1 MESLENLDFNMKHI
15 YKYILLFTITFSYC
29 NIQAQ
34 STVETVQPSIMV
46 IPFTKENQ
54 DIRTVLEEDFNKRI
68 AIAKVKE
75 AFDNR
80 GFTTKD
86 FVGTLKIALKESAV
100 GSDNKTD
107 LKAEVIRLS
116 GADIYVQVEVF
127 VQKSNSGN
135 SVKLILQGYDS
146 FTGQSLSNKVGESK
160 KFFTE
165 DIPKLAQKATE
176 SCAEEFLD
184 VLNTKFGE
192 IVENGRSVRLNI
204 GFNENSEYNMNSEL
218 SDDGDL
224 ISELMED
231 WLDENAYKNN
241 FHIQGISESEM
252 IIDDFRIPLKDKNG
266 NNYRASK
273 VARALRKYIKNDLG
287 LAVKTDMEG
296 SGKINIIIQ

>member
-1 MESLENLDFNMKHI
+1 MVLLENLVYNFKNMN
-15 YKYILLFTITFSYC
+15 KYILAFAVIISSFHLK
-29 NIQAQ
+29 AQ
-34 STVETVQPSIMV
+34 ETVETVQPSIMV

-54 DIRTVLEEDFNKRI
+54 DIRTILEDDFNKRI
-68 AIAKVKE
+68 AITKVKE

-86 FVGTLKIALKESAV
+86 FVGTLKIALKESAI

-127 VQKSNSGN
+127 VQKSSSGN

-146 FTGQSLSNKVGESK
+146 FTGQSLSNKIGESN
-160 KFFTE
+160 KFYTD

-176 SCAEEFLD
+176 SCSEEFLD
-184 VLNTKFGE
+184 TLNSKFGE
-192 IVENGRSVRLNI
+192 IVKNGRSVRLNI
-204 GFNENSEYNMNSEL
+204 GFNENSEYNMNSEVGG
-218 SDDGDL
+218 DGDL
-224 ISELMED
+224 ISDLMED
-231 WLDENAYKNN
+231 WLDENAHKNN

-273 VARALRKYIKNDLG
+273 VARALRKYIKNELG
-287 LAVKTDMEG
+287 LTVKTDMEG

>member
-1 MESLENLDFNMKHI
+1 MKKYFIFFIMIVFSLSLK
-15 YKYILLFTITFSYC
+15 
-29 NIQAQ
+29 AQ
-34 STVETVQPSIMV
+34 KSVETVQPTIMV

-54 DIRTVLEEDFNKRI
+54 DIRTVLEDDFNKRI
-68 AIAKVKE
+68 AITKVKE

-86 FVGTLKIALKESAV
+86 FVGTLKIALKESAI
-100 GSDNKTD
+100 GSDKKTD

-127 VQKSNSGN
+127 VQKSSSGN

-146 FTGQSLSNKVGESK
+146 FTGQSLSNKIGESG
-160 KFFTE
+160 KFYTD
-165 DIPKLAQKATE
+165 DIAKLSQKATE
-176 SCAEEFLD
+176 SCSEEFLNT
-184 VLNTKFGE
+184 LNSKFGE
-192 IVENGRSVRLNI
+192 IVKNGRSIRINI
-204 GFNENSEYNMNSEL
+204 GFNEYSDYNMDSEIG
-218 SDDGDL
+218 SDGDL
-224 ISELMED
+224 ISDLMED
-231 WLDENAYKNN
+231 RLDENAYKNN

-252 IIDDFRIPLKDKNG
+252 IIDDFRIPIKDNNG

-273 VARALRKYIKNDLG
+273 VARSLRKYIKNILG